1 MPAVLSTVAKGV
13 RKVLDKY
20 PVTRGMVAYAVLWP
34 AGNLVQQGLDGSR
47 TSFDLWEALRY
58 GLYGSCI
65 NAPLLYRWIKT
76 VTYLIPGNSLR
87 HAIAKGYVDQL
98 VFAPFNISQFFLG
111 MSLLEGKAVDES
123 ICEWQDKMLP
133 TWLVSLSI
141 WPILQ
146 TLNFSLVPEKNR
158 VMAISLGSFF
168 WMVFL
173 SYVHHTRAEDLP
185 AELTTRRVHYDY
197 KHGPREAIETWV
209 AAAAISSNAAA
220 LSRTEGWGSVFGTTA
235 HCYSVK
241 NEKPSPEARD
251 VIVTTTGD
259 SLSCADERGTP
270 TTCDVIKKE

>member
-76 VTYLIPGNSLR
+76 VTFLIPGNSLR

-197 KHGPREAIETWV
+197 KHGPREAIET
-209 AAAAISSNAAA
+209 
-220 LSRTEGWGSVFGTTA
+220 GWGSVFGTTA

-259 SLSCADERGTP
+259 SLSCANEKGTP